1 MEKKSRIFKVLVNI
15 AAILTFLI
23 LFMVIIDVVVK
34 GIPNLNLDMFS
45 IKYTSENLSMLPA
58 IINTILMVVIALLI
72 AGPIGILTSVYLN
85 EYAKKDNPLIKPV
98 RLTTQTLAGIPSIV
112 YGLFGS
118 IFFVTFLGWKYSLLA
133 GAFTLSIM
141 ILPLIIAATEEALK
155 SVPNSLREASFGL
168 GAMNLRT
175 IFKVVVP
182 PAMPGILAGIVL
194 SIGRIVGETA
204 ALLYTA
210 GANPTIPKNFLSP
223 ARTLAVHMYILSGEA
238 RHRKEAYA
246 AGVVLLI
253 LVLIINFIST
263 RLAGRIGKEGIN
275 E

>member
-210 GANPTIPKNFLSP
+210 GANPTIPKNLLSP

>member
-1 MEKKSRIFKVLVNI
+1 MEKKSRIFKILVNI

-23 LFMVIIDVVVK
+23 LFMVIIDVVIK

-210 GANPTIPKNFLSP
+210 GANPTIPKNLLSP